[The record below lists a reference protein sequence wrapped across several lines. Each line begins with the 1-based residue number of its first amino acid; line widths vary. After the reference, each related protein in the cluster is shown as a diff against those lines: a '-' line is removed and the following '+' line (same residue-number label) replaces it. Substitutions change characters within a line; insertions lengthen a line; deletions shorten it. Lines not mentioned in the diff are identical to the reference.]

1 MTSSNR
7 DNLLGVFQTLYRWRK
22 TIRNVCLLTAAGS
35 VGGSLLLKDHYQAAT
50 TFYPVSTQVFSPELT
65 FGYTSQVQNY
75 FGDDRELDRYLEIAN
90 GSELRDYMVRHF
102 DLYKKYGIDSTSPK
116 GPYTVREIFRGY
128 YSAQKNKN
136 DAVELTMEDTDPVLS
151 AEMANEARNRISK
164 IAQRIVKESQGDLL
178 KAFETNLKEKQAL
191 LIVLSDSL
199 MRMQN
204 KYRVFDA
211 ELLGQQLASQLTGA
225 EAEVIKNSAR
235 LEVLQ
240 NNPLVPQDTVEFIKA
255 ERRAYERQRDMLRA
269 ATMPDGAPSLT
280 VVQRIMPQMLMLKD
294 QHFQAR
300 KQMTYDL
307 ERYNMIRAAYTTD
320 IKALHVVEV
329 ATTPLIKSRPK
340 RSIIVIA
347 SVIAAFFFTLLAVLI
362 AEAYRDIRKS

>member
-22 TIRNVCLLTAAGS
+22 TIRNVCLLTAVGS
-35 VGGSLLLKDHYQAAT
+35 IGGSLLLKDHYQAVT

-90 GSELRDYMVRHF
+90 GNELRDYMVRRF
-102 DLYKKYGIDSTSPK
+102 DLYTKYGIDSTSKK
-116 GPYTVREIFRGY
+116 GPYTVREIFSGY

-136 DAVELTMEDTDPVLS
+136 DAVEVTMEDTDPVM
-151 AEMANEARNRISK
+151 AANMANAARDCISQ

-178 KAFETNLKEKQAL
+178 KAFENNLKEKQL
-191 LIVLSDSL
+191 LLTTLSDSL

-204 KYRVFDA
+204 KYKIFDA
-211 ELLGQQLASQLTGA
+211 EILGQQLSTQLTGA

-255 ERRAYERQRDMLRA
+255 ERRAYEKQRDLLRG
-269 ATMPDGAPSLT
+269 ATMPDGSPSLT
-280 VVQRIMPQMLMLKD
+280 VVQQVMPLMLLLKD
-294 QHFQAR
+294 QHFQSR

-307 ERYNMIRAAYTTD
+307 ERYNMIRAAYTTNT
-320 IKALHVVEV
+320 KAVHTVET
-329 ATTPLIKSRPK
+329 ATPPLIKSRPK

-347 SVIAAFFFTLLAVLI
+347 SVVAAFFFTLLAILI
-362 AEAYRDIRKS
+362 AEAYKDIKL